1 MNFNNPHTSQLNY
14 GINNLNN
21 SISRLQYLISHLA
34 TKVHTIEKSINVLS
48 KVLIE
53 QKIIDEVTLNS
64 YYIEDSD
71 TIKSENVTDEKLLEN
86 ENNSLLITKSNQDIS
101 TAQQSPKKIEMTIE
115 KQ

>member
-71 TIKSENVTDEKLLEN
+71 TIKSENVTDEK
-86 ENNSLLITKSNQDIS
+86 NSLLITKSNQDIS

>member
-14 GINNLNN
+14 GINSLNN

-34 TKVHTIEKSINVLS
+34 TKVHTIEKSVSVLS

-53 QKIIDEVTLNS
+53 KNIIDEETLNS
-64 YYIEDSD
+64 YYTEDLD
-71 TIKSENVTDEKLLEN
+71 KIKSEDVTDGNPL
-86 ENNSLLITKSNQDIS
+86 ENNSSSISKSNQDIS
-101 TAQQSPKKIEMTIE
+101 TSQQSLQKKIEMTIE